1 MIDIILIVLFL
12 AALLS
17 GYRKG
22 LILQLVNLV
31 TLIVAFVVAYIYF
44 KPLAEKFLLWVP
56 YPAITENTVL
66 KYATDTLDISMSFYQ
81 LLAFAVIFFLVKI
94 ALSIFTSIFDFLK
107 HVPVLGIFNS
117 FFGAILGFI
126 QGYFMIFILLYVLAL
141 LPIESI
147 QKYIE
152 SSILTKLILEYTPI
166 ISKYLQSIW
175 FVYTN

>member
-12 AALLS
+12 AALMS

-22 LILQLVNLV
+22 LIFQLVKLV
-31 TLIVAFVVAYIYF
+31 TLIIAFIVAYIYF
-44 KPLAEKFLLWVP
+44 KPLSEKFLLWVP
-56 YPAITENTVL
+56 YPSITENTVL

-81 LLAFAVIFFLVKI
+81 LLAFAVIFFVVKLV
-94 ALSIFTSIFDFLK
+94 LSFFTSIFDFLK
-107 HVPVLGIFNS
+107 HVPVLGVFNS
-117 FFGAILGFI
+117 FLGAILGLI
-126 QGYFMIFILLYVLAL
+126 QSYFMIFIVLYIFAL
-141 LPIESI
+141 LPIDAV

-152 SSILTKLILEYTPI
+152 SSILTTLILEYTPI